1 VSRDSE
7 ALSRGGSN
15 GAAGLTGD
23 LFGASMRTASM
34 RVVIVPPRFE
44 GLPTASSQNGPS
56 EWVLLIDCLTSRE
69 GRNAR
74 TSPCGH
80 PTRRDRLRRRLAGYD
95 LRVAPGSI
103 GPNKRGR
110 AAGRHASC
118 CGSLSVL
125 GMAANKDEGDLERL
139 RILVS
144 DGKGHRLEEVTHTV
158 TGLGHEVAGHS
169 SLRDVAAST
178 ASIRPD
184 AAIVIVGESSEHALE
199 LIGRTVTEAAC
210 PVIAILDVEDEA
222 FIRDAAKRGIFAY
235 ITMGREAAAL
245 QSALDVV
252 LSRFAEYQGLE
263 GAFGRRAITE
273 RAKGI
278 LMERHSVDEKL
289 AFEML
294 RDEARRSNRK
304 IIEIAEAVTVSANLL
319 PRLPVE

>member
-1 VSRDSE
+1 MEHPGAETQQIAAKSGLEDVSQIGYGAISE
-7 ALSRGGSN
+7 MPISSTNPLAVGS
-15 GAAGLTGD
+15 T
-23 LFGASMRTASM
+23 
-34 RVVIVPPRFE
+34 
-44 GLPTASSQNGPS
+44 
-56 EWVLLIDCLTSRE
+56 W
-69 GRNAR
+69 
-74 TSPCGH
+74 
-80 PTRRDRLRRRLAGYD
+80 
-95 LRVAPGSI
+95 
-103 GPNKRGR
+103 
-110 AAGRHASC
+110 
-118 CGSLSVL
+118 L
-125 GMAANKDEGDLERL
+125 GMAANKDESDLERL

-158 TGLGHEVAGHS
+158 TSLGHEVVGHS
-169 SLRDVAAST
+169 SLGDVAATT

-235 ITMGREAAAL
+235 ITLGRDASAL
-245 QSALDVV
+245 QSSLDVV

-263 GAFGRRAITE
+263 GAFVRRAMTE

-278 LMERHSVDEKL
+278 LMERHSVDDQR

-304 IIEIAEAVTVSANLL
+304 LIEIAEAVTISVNLL
-319 PRLPVE
+319 PRSPVE

>member
-1 VSRDSE
+1 
-7 ALSRGGSN
+7 
-15 GAAGLTGD
+15 
-23 LFGASMRTASM
+23 
-34 RVVIVPPRFE
+34 
-44 GLPTASSQNGPS
+44 
-56 EWVLLIDCLTSRE
+56 
-69 GRNAR
+69 
-74 TSPCGH
+74 
-80 PTRRDRLRRRLAGYD
+80 
-95 LRVAPGSI
+95 
-103 GPNKRGR
+103 
-110 AAGRHASC
+110 
-118 CGSLSVL
+118 
-125 GMAANKDEGDLERL
+125 MAANKDEGDLERL

-158 TGLGHEVAGHS
+158 TSLGHEVVGHS
-169 SLRDVAAST
+169 SLSEVAAST

-245 QSALDVV
+245 QSSLDVV
-252 LSRFAEYQGLE
+252 LSRFAEYHGLE

-278 LMERHSVDEKL
+278 LIERHSVDEKL

-304 IIEIAEAVTVSANLL
+304 IIEIAEAVTVSVNLL